1 MGTITTDATRKA
13 KTLSWFHGRNWKGFS
28 GNQFIQSVTFLQQF
42 IHFISCTLCN
52 RIFTIMEVRELE
64 VAVISDLHLA
74 TYACKPKKVLRYL
87 KSILPKTLVLNGD
100 IIDSW
105 RFSRNYFPKNQ
116 LKVVRQ
122 IIKMM
127 EKGVQVYYITGNHD
141 EFLRK
146 FTPTKVGNLKIVTQ
160 LILELDGMNTW
171 IFHGDIFDST
181 FHGKKWLAKFG
192 AALKGF
198 LSVLNRLINQML
210 QFFGKNE
217 VILYKS
223 IKYRIIRDKLNL
235 SATESKI
242 LNAALAQGYQ
252 TVICGHTHVPKE
264 KEMTVTGKTVRYL
277 NCGDWVE
284 HFTAAEYNDGKW
296 RLFFQT
302 DLEEELQYDETEI
315 QEESQLYQ
323 ILAGEFAFANIM

>member
-1 MGTITTDATRKA
+1 
-13 KTLSWFHGRNWKGFS
+13 
-28 GNQFIQSVTFLQQF
+28 
-42 IHFISCTLCN
+42 
-52 RIFTIMEVRELE
+52 MEVRDLE

-74 TYACKPKKVLRYL
+74 TYASKPKKVLKYL
-87 KSILPKTLVLNGD
+87 KSILPNILVLNGD

-146 FTPTKVGNLKIVTQ
+146 FAPTTVGNLKIVNQ
-160 LILELDGMNTW
+160 LVLELDGAKTW
-171 IFHGDIFDST
+171 IFHGDIFDNT
-181 FHGKKWLAKFG
+181 IHRKKLLAKFG

-198 LSVLNRLINQML
+198 LSVSNKLVNHVLL
-210 QFFGKNE
+210 LAGKNE
-217 VILYKS
+217 IILYKN
-223 IKYRIIRDKLNL
+223 IKYRFIRDKLNL

-242 LNAALAQGYQ
+242 LNAAITQDYQ

-264 KEMTVTGKTVRYL
+264 KALTVNDKTICYL

-284 HFTAAEYNDGKW
+284 HFTAAEYNDGNW
-296 RLFFQT
+296 RLYYHQ
-302 DLEEELQYDETEI
+302 EQAEELQSDELEI
-315 QEESQLYQ
+315 PEESQLYQ
-323 ILAGEFAFANIM
+323 IISKEFACLNLI